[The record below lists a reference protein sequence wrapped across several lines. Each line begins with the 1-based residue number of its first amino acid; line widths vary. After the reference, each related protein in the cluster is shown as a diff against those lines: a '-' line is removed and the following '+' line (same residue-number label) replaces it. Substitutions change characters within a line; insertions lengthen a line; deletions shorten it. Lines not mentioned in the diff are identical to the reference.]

1 MPDVSISRRAV
12 LFGASSAFVLAA
24 APAFAGA
31 KDNFLIVP
39 GKSFGPIKKGTTLS
53 EIERIYGKANVRVGM
68 VQPPH
73 ADFQKQR
80 AAVLFPGT
88 RDEAEAYL
96 VDGAAR
102 VERVVVHKAGG
113 RWHSKEGLRIGT
125 GLAALEKMLGGPF
138 PITAY
143 GQDGGGAVG
152 QVRNRALARH
162 LFIRLA
168 PDPKKT
174 LSAADEAAMNKNFRS
189 DHPAARRAGLT
200 VSVIWWDLTR

>member
-1 MPDVSISRRAV
+1 MSETSITRRAA
-12 LFGASSAFVLAA
+12 LFSASSAFVLAA
-24 APAFAGA
+24 APAFAA
-31 KDNFLIVP
+31 ARDDFLIVP
-39 GKSFGPIKKGTTLS
+39 GRSFGPIKKGTTLAD
-53 EIERIYGKANVRVGM
+53 IERIYGKANIRVGM

-73 ADFQKQR
+73 GDFMKQR

-88 RDEAEAYL
+88 RNEAEAYL

-102 VERVVVHKAGG
+102 VERVVVQKAGG
-113 RWHSKEGLRIGT
+113 RWHSKEGLRVGS

-138 PITAY
+138 PITGY

-168 PDPKKT
+168 PDPKKK
-174 LSAADEAAMNKNFRS
+174 LSAADESAMSRTFRS

-200 VSVIWWDLTR
+200 VSVIWWDVER

>member
-1 MPDVSISRRAV
+1 MTDTSIARRTA
-12 LFGASSAFVLAA
+12 LLGASSVLLLAA
-24 APAFAGA
+24 APAFAA
-31 KDNFLIVP
+31 ARDNFLIVP
-39 GKSFGPIKKGTTLS
+39 GKSFGPIKKGTTLA

-73 ADFQKQR
+73 ADFMKQR

-88 RDEAEAYL
+88 RNEAEAYL

-102 VERVVVHKAGG
+102 VERVVVQKAGG
-113 RWHSKEGLRIGT
+113 RWHTSEGLRIGT

-162 LFIRLA
+162 LFIRLT
-168 PDPKKT
+168 PDPKRK
-174 LSAADEAAMNKNFRS
+174 LSPADEAAMNKNFRS
-189 DHPAARRAGLT
+189 DHPAAHRAGLT
-200 VSVIWWDLTR
+200 VSVIWWDVER